1 MSNTALNQKRTKT
14 IVESKYFATK
24 QAFESCCD
32 VVQKNVENGAISVG
46 SVDLA
51 AFLKKIKAL
60 HSTLE
65 FSNSKSPKAILVDRM
80 TFYTALDVPHNP
92 DAQAIVFLYENED
105 KTYYIALE

>member
-24 QAFESCCD
+24 QAFESCCY
-32 VVQKNVENGAISVG
+32 VVQKRVKNGTISVG
-46 SVDLA
+46 GIDLA

-65 FSNSKSPKAILVDRM
+65 FSDSKSPKAILVDRM
-80 TFYTALDVPHNP
+80 TFYTALDAPHNP
-92 DAQAIVFLYENED
+92 DVQAIVFLYENED
-105 KTYYIALE
+105 KTYYIAFE